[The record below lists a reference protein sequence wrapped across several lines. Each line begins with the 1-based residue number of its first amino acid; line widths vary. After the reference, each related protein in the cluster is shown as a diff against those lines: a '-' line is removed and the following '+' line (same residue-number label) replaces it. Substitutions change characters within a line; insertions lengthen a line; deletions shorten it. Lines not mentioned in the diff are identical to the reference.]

1 MRLSIIKKEDSPV
14 IIRTSDPGWLDK
26 ALKAYRDRMPFHFT
40 DDAGLGVAEG
50 DLVSAVALIRR
61 AKQSG
66 KMSWKDISQILTGMG
81 LSGAGLW
88 LIAASIADPEP
99 TSKLWILLAG
109 GVVLILTGGLS
120 ILKALGQKWQVH
132 AKYGKQE
139 IMVKPG
145 DDN

>member
-1 MRLSIIKKEDSPV
+1 MGLSVIKKGNDPGAV
-14 IIRTSDPGWLDK
+14 RTSDPGWLDK
-26 ALKAYRDRMPFHFT
+26 ALKAYRCRTPFHFT
-40 DDAGLGVAEG
+40 DDAGLGVTEN

-81 LSGAGLW
+81 LSGVGIW

-109 GVVLILTGGLS
+109 GVVLIMTGGLS

-132 AKYGKQE
+132 ARYGKQE

>member
-1 MRLSIIKKEDSPV
+1 MGVSIIKKEDNPA

-40 DDAGLGVAEG
+40 DDAGLGITES
-50 DLVSAVALIRR
+50 DLVSAMALIRR
-61 AKQSG
+61 AGQTG
-66 KMSWKDISQILTGMG
+66 KMSWKDISQVLTGMG
-81 LSGAGLW
+81 LSGVGIW

-139 IMVKPG
+139 IIVKPG